1 MTKQKKA
8 LLAILATIGCVLLAS
23 IFLSGWQQTVF
34 LRVAI
39 ANGISSILIKIVA
52 SSLSRT
58 KMLVLQFFTCFLLSV
73 IFVFLP
79 INQGPTQFNRF
90 FVLVIGLG
98 LINSLACYC
107 QWRATDLN
115 VTKTA
120 LLTQG
125 DDILSMTLAYFILHE
140 SRIITLSWG
149 FGIVMVLVAAVLFVT
164 APIVIPKE
172 TDEKDKA
179 ILEEK
184 GRKNNRAIYKWVM
197 GYNLGWGLTSFIF
210 RWLGLKGL
218 SIFYFLPAWYG
229 GSFIG
234 SLFIFFLGSRQE
246 ASGKL
251 ALKDINTVLLLSL
264 VVWISLGLSYQA
276 FTLAEVLKVRPIFQ
290 MGQVM
295 IPLLIGLYV
304 FNELKS
310 FTKQGKIAMI
320 IGLFGTIVIF
330 SNI

>member
-1 MTKQKKA
+1 MSKQKKA
-8 LLAILATIGCVLLAS
+8 LFTVAIAIGCVFAAFIL
-23 IFLSGWQQTVF
+23 LSGWQQMVF

-39 ANGISSILIKIVA
+39 ANGIASILIKLVA

-58 KMLVLQFFTCFLLSV
+58 KKLVIQFFTCFLLSA
-73 IFVFLP
+73 VFLFLP
-79 INQGPTQFNRF
+79 YNQGPTQFNEF
-90 FVLVIGLG
+90 FTIVVGLG

-120 LLTQG
+120 LFTQG
-125 DDILSMTLAYFILHE
+125 DDVLSMTLAFFILHE
-140 SRIITLSWG
+140 SRVITTSWVVGIIL
-149 FGIVMVLVAAVLFVT
+149 VLVAAVLFIT

-172 TDEKDKA
+172 ADEKEKTA
-179 ILEEK
+179 LMEK
-184 GRKNNRAIYKWVM
+184 GRKNNKLIYKWVM
-197 GYNLGWGLTSFIF
+197 GYNIGWGLTSFMF
-210 RWLGLKGL
+210 RWLSLKGL

-234 SLFIFFLGSRQE
+234 SLFIFFLGSKQE

-251 ALKDINTVLLLSL
+251 TLKDVWPVLLLAL

-276 FTLAEVLKVRPIFQ
+276 FALAEILKVRPIFQ
-290 MGQVM
+290 MGQVI

-310 FTKQGKIAMI
+310 FTKQGKIAMT
-320 IGLFGTIVIF
+320 IGLFGTLIIF